1 MDRPL
6 RGYRVLDLGQI
17 YQGPYC
23 GMLLSYLGADVIK
36 VEPPWGENVRS
47 RSEDG
52 RPPQVQLLNPNKR
65 GITLNLKAEE
75 GKQALKD
82 LVAES
87 DVLIENFAS
96 GKMAELGL
104 GYDDLRAVNPGLV
117 YGHASGYG
125 DDGPY
130 AEYPAMD
137 LTVQAMS
144 GVMHTTGFP
153 DAPPVKAGPAI
164 CDFLGGVHLV
174 TGVVSALLQRERSG
188 EGQYLDVGMF
198 DCMYPTLASPLASL
212 VSEQETPPRT
222 GNRHSGLA
230 ISPYNAY
237 EVEDGYV
244 VIICI
249 AERHW
254 EQLAETMGRADL
266 IGDDRYAS
274 KVDRA
279 RHNDE
284 IDAMIESWLE
294 GRTKAE
300 VVDTLLERNV
310 PCAPVTAVD
319 ELLDD
324 PHLDARQMIAE
335 LPNQGESGRP
345 TVPVPGMPIK
355 LSGSD
360 PPETTAAPLLGEH
373 TEEVLR
379 EVAGYG
385 ADDIETLRAAEVI

>member
-36 VEPPWGENVRS
+36 IEPPWGENVRS

-52 RPPQVQLLNPNKR
+52 RPPQVQYLNPNKL
-65 GITLNLKAEE
+65 GITLDLKAEE
-75 GKQALKD
+75 GKVALRD

-87 DVLIENFAS
+87 DVLIENFS
-96 GKMAELGL
+96 TGKMAELGI
-104 GYDDLRAVNPGLV
+104 GYEDLRQVNPGLV

-130 AEYPAMD
+130 ADYPAMD

-164 CDFLGGVHLV
+164 CDFLGGVHLAA
-174 TGVVSALLQRERSG
+174 GVVSALLQRERTG

-198 DCMYPTLASPLASL
+198 DCMFPTLASPVAAL
-212 VSEQETPPRT
+212 VDEQETPPRT

-230 ISPYNAY
+230 ITPYNAY
-237 EVEDGYV
+237 AVEDGFV

-254 EQLAETMGRADL
+254 KALVEIIGRDDL
-266 IGDDRYAS
+266 IGDERYGS
-274 KVDRA
+274 KVKRA
-279 RHNDE
+279 HHNEE
-284 IDAMIESWLE
+284 IDAMIDDWVA
-294 GRTKAE
+294 GKTKDE
-300 VVDTLLERNV
+300 VVQTLLDWNV
-310 PCAPVTAVD
+310 PCAPVTAVE
-319 ELLDD
+319 ELLGD
-324 PHLDARQMIAE
+324 PHLNHRGMITE
-335 LPNQGESGRP
+335 LPNQGETGRS

-360 PPETTAAPLLGEH
+360 PPETTPAPYLGEH
-373 TEEVLR
+373 TDAVLR
-379 EVAGYG
+379 EIAGYG
-385 ADDIETLRAAEVI
+385 DEEIETLRAADVL

>member
-1 MDRPL
+1 MDGPL

-36 VEPPWGENVRS
+36 IEPPWGENVRT
-47 RSEDG
+47 RSEDKK
-52 RPPQVQLLNPNKR
+52 PPQVQYLNPNKR
-65 GITLNLKAEE
+65 GITLNLKTE
-75 GKQALKD
+75 GGKRTLKD

-87 DVLIENFAS
+87 DVLIENYAS
-96 GKMAELGL
+96 GKMEELGL
-104 GYDDLRAVNPGLV
+104 GYDELQEVNPELV

-130 AEYPAMD
+130 ADFPAMD

-153 DAPPVKAGPAI
+153 DTPPVKAGPAI

-174 TGVVSALLQRERSG
+174 AGILSALLQREQTG
-188 EGQYLDVGMF
+188 EGQYVDVGMF
-198 DCMYPTLASPLASL
+198 DCMFPTLASPVASL
-212 VSEQETPPRT
+212 VSEKETPPRT
-222 GNRHSGLA
+222 GNRHSGLS

-254 EQLAETMGRADL
+254 EKLAETMGRDDV
-266 IGDDRYAS
+266 IGKEKYSS
-274 KVDRA
+274 KVQRA
-279 RHNDE
+279 NNNEE
-284 IDAMIESWLE
+284 IDAMIEDWLK
-294 GRTKAE
+294 GKTKDE
-300 VVDTLLERNV
+300 VVNTLLDRNI
-310 PCAPVTAVD
+310 PCAPVTSV
-319 ELLDD
+319 ENLTDD
-324 PHLDARQMIAE
+324 PHLEHRDMINDMI
-335 LPNQGESGRP
+335 NQSETGQD

-355 LSGSD
+355 LSATDS
-360 PPETTAAPLLGEH
+360 PETEPAPLLGEH
-373 TEEVLR
+373 TDEVLR
-379 EVAGYG
+379 EFAGYDDEKIASLRDDG
-385 ADDIETLRAAEVI
+385 AL